1 MAITKNNDLEDIW
14 IGISDKQTE
23 GTWRDVDGN
32 VVPYSNWAS
41 GQPNGGSSDNCVIM
55 KVDGLWDDVA
65 CVESHPF
72 LLTAEPSTYLLCLEK
87 FTISSTIILHTETV
101 YMTLKKCHFVT
112 Q

>member
-1 MAITKNNDLEDIW
+1 LAITKNNDLEDIW

-55 KVDGLWDDVA
+55 KGDGLWDDVA

-72 LLTAEPSTYLLCLEK
+72 LLTAEPSTYLL
-87 FTISSTIILHTETV
+87 F
-101 YMTLKKCHFVT
+101 
-112 Q
+112 